1 MSTVDIIATVYN
13 GESYLEEFLQ
23 SIKMQ
28 TFADW
33 RLILVDDGSTDNS
46 LSICN
51 KYKDLDSRIIV
62 KHTSNMGS
70 FLARRSGVEYIT
82 SLYVLFLDSDDFL
95 LPHALY
101 EIVNAFERTG
111 VDAVFYKY
119 EKNGKILPDINISKQ
134 MTYQET
140 TQWFRRYIMSTSN
153 SYNQLWSKAWKAN
166 VILND
171 NECYG
176 GLETIK
182 KGTDFVQLL
191 PWLDR
196 IDKVYFMERSLYI
209 YKINDFGITNR
220 NKNLIDLTDSLYKTY
235 KWKCKYL
242 EKWAINRTDSDKLFL
257 NSFLSHIYNMCLLND
272 EARTLRKN
280 FSLLTESDYYRKGIK
295 YAQKD
300 IGVFD
305 HAVAFFIIRLIDL
318 RCFSLIYFLSKLYRL
333 KKCKY

>member
-242 EKWAINRTDSDKLFL
+242 EKWAINRTDS
-257 NSFLSHIYNMCLLND
+257 
-272 EARTLRKN
+272 E
-280 FSLLTESDYYRKGIK
+280 
-295 YAQKD
+295 Q
-300 IGVFD
+300 
-305 HAVAFFIIRLIDL
+305 FFISYI
-318 RCFSLIYFLSKLYRL
+318 
-333 KKCKY
+333 